1 MCSLRMHDSGSV
13 SLTGWLYLN
22 MTAAL
27 NAETSGFLTGLRL
40 ALNRK
45 QIFFYRKVKIPEEK
59 ARRSVNFAGPDAAI
73 NPEKLYVLPM
83 MKACLM
89 SETYSTGS
97 TLNRV

>member
-1 MCSLRMHDSGSV
+1 MALFEHDGGSKRRNEWLSHQVASGSEQ
-13 SLTGWLYLN
+13 
-22 MTAAL
+22 
-27 NAETSGFLTGLRL
+27 ET
-40 ALNRK
+40 N
-45 QIFFYRKVKIPEEK
+45 IFYRKAKIPEEK